1 MFVVASKTSSSCLY
15 YVVCACVDLIFPSM
29 MMMNIELPLVEMSTY
44 VSDYCHKVGIEISR
58 SVIDV
63 NEKSQT
69 NSSFLAAEKCQHM
82 FPTIN
87 FHKVGY

>member
-15 YVVCACVDLIFPSM
+15 YVVCACVDLIFPL

-44 VSDYCHKVGIEISR
+44 VSNYCHKVGSEISR

-63 NEKSQT
+63 E
-69 NSSFLAAEKCQHM
+69 
-82 FPTIN
+82 
-87 FHKVGY
+87 